1 MENIKVLF
9 IEDNETALE
18 QFKSNLSEFNKDN
31 QGYRIIETIAHNVE
45 EALLVIDK
53 SYDAI
58 ILDLALQQNKNG
70 GNDIA
75 KSLEEK
81 NIRVPIL
88 FASGNHSNVQS
99 NPLIVSIR
107 SRDDGDYEN
116 DFEKILNIY
125 KTGLTNILG
134 GRGEIEN
141 KLSEIFKS
149 TVLPEL
155 EIWKKYALNDSTPK
169 QTEKALL
176 RLVVNHLT
184 HLLEDD
190 ETLSYPEEFYVYPV
204 KDKVLRTGTLL
215 KSKDTDEFYVSLSP
229 ACDLAQRN
237 GKCKTDRLLIAE
249 IEPISN
255 IKHAVYESVKEQKEG
270 EKKRSN
276 IENKLST
283 YFNNNFSN
291 YYHSLPK
298 IEKFPGGFINFRK
311 AKSLTEDD
319 IEKYYEVKDI
329 QISSPF
335 VKDILSRFS
344 SYYARQG
351 QPVIFF
357 DHNIREII
365 ETH

>member
-1 MENIKVLF
+1 MENIKVLLV
-9 IEDNETALE
+9 EDNKTAIQ
-18 QFKSNLSEFNKDN
+18 QFEMNLKEFNSEN
-31 QGYRIIETIAHNVE
+31 TNYRIDETIVE
-45 EALLVIDK
+45 NYEQALKMIDK
-53 SYDAI
+53 TFDAI
-58 ILDLALQQNKNG
+58 ILDLALNQNHQG

-75 KSLEEK
+75 KRLEEN

-88 FASGNHSNVQS
+88 FVSGNHGNVQE
-99 NPLIVSIR
+99 NPLIISKR
-107 SRDDGDYEN
+107 SRDDGDYED
-116 DFEKILNIY
+116 DFYKILEVY

-134 GRGEIEN
+134 GRGEIEQ
-141 KLSEIFKS
+141 KLSDIFKN
-149 TVLPEL
+149 TVIPEL
-155 EIWKKYALNDSTPK
+155 EVWTKYASIETTPK
-169 QTEKALL
+169 HTEKALL

-190 ETLSYPEEFYVYPV
+190 ESLSYPEEFYVYPV
-204 KDKVLRTGTLL
+204 KDKILRTGTLL
-215 KSKDTDEFYVSLSP
+215 KSKGSNEFYISLSP
-229 ACDLAQRN
+229 ACDLAQRK

-255 IKHAVYESVKEQKEG
+255 IKHAIDESLKDQPDNS
-270 EKKRSN
+270 KKRQ
-276 IENKLST
+276 KVQKQLSS

-311 AKSLTEDD
+311 AKSLTEEEVEND
-319 IEKYYEVKDI
+319 YEIKDI

-351 QPVIFF
+351 QPVILF
-357 DHNIREII
+357 DHHIRELI
-365 ETH
+365 EA